1 MAIVQTINEHQFIDA
16 FKSWDT
22 YKNNFSYEGL
32 KALYKELE
40 EIAECNFPEQTIELD
55 VVAICCDYT
64 EFENF
69 KDFQESFSDT
79 DIEHIFGGSK
89 DCLDYWTSI
98 VLPECW
104 IGKDSDDTEE
114 VKHLPFIIHNF

>member
-1 MAIVQTINEHQFIDA
+1 MSIVQTINEHQFIDA
-16 FKSWDT
+16 FKTWDT

-32 KALYKELE
+32 KALYEYLE
-40 EIAECNFPEQTIELD
+40 EVSECMDNKTIELD

-64 EFENF
+64 EFENL
-69 KDFQESFSDT
+69 KDFQEQFSDT
-79 DIEHIFGGSK
+79 DIKHIFGGSE

-104 IGKDSDDTEE
+104 VGKDSDNTEE
-114 VKHLPFIIHNF
+114 VKDLPFIILNF

>member
-1 MAIVQTINEHQFIDA
+1 MIVQTVNEHQFIDA
-16 FKSWDT
+16 FKTWDT

-32 KALYKELE
+32 KALYEYLE
-40 EIAECNFPEQTIELD
+40 EVSECMDNKTIELD

-64 EFENF
+64 EFENL
-69 KDFQESFSDT
+69 KDFQEQFSDT
-79 DIEHIFGGSK
+79 DIKHIFGGSE

-104 IGKDSDDTEE
+104 VGKDSDNTEE
-114 VKHLPFIIHNF
+114 VKDLPFIILNF

>member
-1 MAIVQTINEHQFIDA
+1 MPIVQTVNEHQFIDA
-16 FKSWDT
+16 FKTWDT

-32 KALYKELE
+32 KALYEELE
-40 EIAECNFPEQTIELD
+40 QVAECNFPEQTLELD

-69 KDFQESFSDT
+69 KDFQEQYSNLN
-79 DIEHIFGGSK
+79 IKHIFGGSK
-89 DCLDYWTSI
+89 DCLDYWTTI

-104 IGKDSDDTEE
+104 VGKDSDNTKE
-114 VKHLPFIIHNF
+114 VKDLPFIIHNF

>member
-1 MAIVQTINEHQFIDA
+1 MPIVQTVNEHQFIDA
-16 FKSWDT
+16 FKTWDT

-32 KALYKELE
+32 KALYEELWE
-40 EIAECNFPEQTIELD
+40 VSEQMHPPTIELD

-69 KDFQESFSDT
+69 KDFQEQYSNL
-79 DIEHIFGGSK
+79 DIKHIFGGSK

-104 IGKDSDDTEE
+104 VGKDSDNTEE
-114 VKHLPFIIHNF
+114 VKHLPFIIRNF

>member
-1 MAIVQTINEHQFIDA
+1 MPIVQTINEQQFVEA
-16 FKSWDT
+16 FRTWET
-22 YKNNFSYEGL
+22 YRYNFTYEGL
-32 KALYKELE
+32 RALYEHLE
-40 EIAECNFPEQTIELD
+40 EVSECMDNKTIELD
-55 VVAICCDYT
+55 VIAICCDYT

-79 DIEHIFGGSK
+79 DIKHIFGGSK

-104 IGKDSDDTEE
+104 VGKDSDNTEE

>member
-1 MAIVQTINEHQFIDA
+1 MIIERVTESQFIDA
-16 FKSWDT
+16 FRSWDT

-32 KALYKELE
+32 KALYEELE
-40 EIAECNFPEQTIELD
+40 EVAECSDSGTFELD

-69 KDFQESFSDT
+69 KDFQEQYSNL
-79 DIEHIFGGSK
+79 DIKHIFGGSK

-104 IGKDSDDTEE
+104 VGKDSDNTEE

>member
-1 MAIVQTINEHQFIDA
+1 M
-16 FKSWDT
+16 
-22 YKNNFSYEGL
+22 
-32 KALYKELE
+32 KALYEELE
-40 EIAECNFPEQTIELD
+40 QVAECSDSGTFELD

-69 KDFQESFSDT
+69 KEFQEQYSNL
-79 DIEHIFGGSK
+79 DIKHIFGGSK

-104 IGKDSDDTEE
+104 IGRDSNNTEE
-114 VKHLPFIIHNF
+114 VKHLPFIIRQF

>member
-1 MAIVQTINEHQFIDA
+1 MPIVQTINEQQFVEA
-16 FKSWDT
+16 FRTWET
-22 YKNNFSYEGL
+22 YRYNFTYEGL
-32 KALYKELE
+32 RALYEHLE
-40 EIAECNFPEQTIELD
+40 EVSECMDNKTIELD
-55 VVAICCDYT
+55 VIAICCDYT

>member
-1 MAIVQTINEHQFIDA
+1 MIIQRVTESQFIDA

-32 KALYKELE
+32 RALYEYFE
-40 EIAECNFPEQTIELD
+40 EVAECNDSGTFELD

-69 KDFQESFSDT
+69 KEFQEQYSNL
-79 DIEHIFGGSK
+79 DIKHIFGGSK

-104 IGKDSDDTEE
+104 IGRDSNNTEE
-114 VKHLPFIIHNF
+114 VKHLPFIIRQF

>member
-1 MAIVQTINEHQFIDA
+1 MIIQRVTESQFIDA

-22 YKNNFSYEGL
+22 YKSNFSYEGL
-32 KALYKELE
+32 KALYEELE
-40 EIAECNFPEQTIELD
+40 QVAECSDSGTFELD

-69 KDFQESFSDT
+69 KEFQEQYSNL
-79 DIEHIFGGSK
+79 DIKHIFGGSK

-104 IGKDSDDTEE
+104 IGRDSNNTAE
-114 VKHLPFIIHNF
+114 VKHLPFIIRQF

>member
-1 MAIVQTINEHQFIDA
+1 MIVQTVNEHQFIDA
-16 FKSWDT
+16 FKTWDT

-32 KALYKELE
+32 KALYEHLE
-40 EIAECNFPEQTIELD
+40 EVSECMDNETIELD

-69 KDFQESFSDT
+69 KEFQEQYSNLY
-79 DIEHIFGGSK
+79 IKHIFGGSK

-98 VLPECW
+98 ILPECW
-104 IGKDSDDTEE
+104 GGKNSNNTEE
-114 VKHLPFIIHNF
+114 VKHLPFIIRNL

>member
-1 MAIVQTINEHQFIDA
+1 MPIVQTINEQQFVEA
-16 FKSWDT
+16 FRTWET
-22 YKNNFSYEGL
+22 YRYNFTYEGL
-32 KALYKELE
+32 RALYEHLE
-40 EIAECNFPEQTIELD
+40 EVSECMDNKTIELD
-55 VVAICCDYT
+55 VIAICCDYT

-104 IGKDSDDTEE
+104 VGKDSDNTEE

>member
-1 MAIVQTINEHQFIDA
+1 MPIVQTVNEHQFIDA
-16 FKSWDT
+16 FKTWDT

-32 KALYKELE
+32 KALYEELE
-40 EIAECNFPEQTIELD
+40 QVAECMDNGTVELD
-55 VVAICCDYT
+55 VVAICCDYS

-69 KDFQESFSDT
+69 KDFQEQYSNL
-79 DIEHIFGGSK
+79 DIKHIFGGSK
-89 DCLDYWTSI
+89 DCLDYWTTV

-104 IGKDSDDTEE
+104 VGKDSDNTEE